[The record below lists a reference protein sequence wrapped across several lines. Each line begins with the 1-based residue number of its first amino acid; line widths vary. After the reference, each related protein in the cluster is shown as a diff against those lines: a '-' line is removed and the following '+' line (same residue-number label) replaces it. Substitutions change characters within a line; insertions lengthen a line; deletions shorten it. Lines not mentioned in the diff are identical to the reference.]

1 MIDLSTG
8 RQAHTL
14 SVDLERLGDDP
25 TDVWAQIATYVTDAL
40 RRGTKKNGDM
50 VVFGRVGP
58 GMSPSNEPTT
68 LLYLMFVDSGRRG
81 PSQRQATAI
90 NTALMPLG
98 AWIEGTQIV
107 PDDSVPLF
115 MHVDGEAMR
124 IAICDEAGDWV
135 RFALD
140 RPEGPWTFIAD
151 VYVAAD
157 EGVPLAELGVDLPV
171 ARVGGAPERSASDS
185 AIIDAPQVNPVV
197 AIMDLGGVAA
207 QFGPFAWAMLQ
218 DHLARLVE
226 RCAAPGATLV
236 IRFSVHERDAK
247 MALAFQYEGLRV
259 DMAKALFEVFEDFAA
274 KPMLVAMPPL
284 EPGTIPLFATRA
296 GELYV
301 LGSGEDGRAIPMLHI
316 ERNHAGLAF
325 ERIPEGEQIQV
336 ALRRVRVLGGRKA
349 TVEVDRQLVMRV
361 AQIAEA

>member
-8 RQAHTL
+8 RQAHTI
-14 SVDLERLGDDP
+14 SVDLEPLGDNP
-25 TDVWAQIATYVTDAL
+25 THVWSRIATYVADAL
-40 RRGTKKNGDM
+40 RRGTKKNGNM

-58 GMSPSNEPTT
+58 GMSPSNTPTT

-81 PSQRQATAI
+81 LSQQQAIAI

-98 AWIEGTQIV
+98 AWIEGTHIV

-115 MHVDGEAMR
+115 MHVDGKAMR
-124 IAICDEAGDWV
+124 IAIRDDAGDWV

-140 RPEGPWTFIAD
+140 RFEGSWTFVAD
-151 VYVAAD
+151 VYASAD
-157 EGVPLAELGVDLPV
+157 VGVPIAELGVDLPV
-171 ARVGGAPERSASDS
+171 ALVGGAPQHSASHS
-185 AIIDAPQVNPVV
+185 ALIEAPQVNPVL
-197 AIMDLGGVAA
+197 AILDLRGVAA
-207 QFGPFAWAMLQ
+207 QFGPVAWVMLQ

-226 RCAAPGATLV
+226 RCAAPGAELV
-236 IRFSVHERDAK
+236 IRFSVHEHKAK
-247 MALAFQYEGLRV
+247 MVLAFQYQGLRV

-301 LGSGEDGRAIPMLHI
+301 LGSGEDGRATPALHI
-316 ERNHAGLAF
+316 KRSHARLTF
-325 ERIPEGEQIQV
+325 ERLPEGKQIQL
-336 ALRRVRVLGGRKA
+336 ALRRVRVLGMGMA
-349 TVEVDRQLVMRV
+349 AAEVERQLVMRV